1 MLLYVVPSSANHKTA
16 FRILS
21 NSSFTDPTIRLTA
34 RPFLMSPLN
43 EPQIKYISIHGL
55 KKSLALGK

>member
-21 NSSFTDPTIRLTA
+21 NSSFTDSTIRLTA
-34 RPFLMSPLN
+34 RPFLKSSVN
-43 EPQIKYISIHGL
+43 KQQIKNISIHEL
-55 KKSLALGK
+55 KKLLALGK